1 MRHGGDSGR
10 SLGGL
15 AGECAR
21 AADPEDRPG
30 EAGGLG
36 AMTFRAG
43 KAYGAAHAPA
53 CAFSGRRGS
62 ESFAPD
68 DRTIWRPRGRFADPL
83 SSFGVAGEPVA
94 DASR

>member
-1 MRHGGDSGR
+1 MRPCGR
-10 SLGGL
+10 I
-15 AGECAR
+15 R
-21 AADPEDRPG
+21 MDRPG

-53 CAFSGRRGS
+53 YAFSGRRGS

-83 SSFGVAGEPVA
+83 PSFGVAGEPVA